1 MTSPHVRSSDL
12 HQPDLGGYSQVIID
26 PRDLPSCC
34 PPDQEPQYPP
44 ITSGAYLMSRYDATQ
59 PKFRDVIKVA
69 DAE

>member
-1 MTSPHVRSSDL
+1 LSECAPIGFKCYM
-12 HQPDLGGYSQVIID
+12 QVVID

-34 PPDQEPQYPP
+34 PPDEEPAYPP

-69 DAE
+69 AAAAS

>member
-1 MTSPHVRSSDL
+1 M
-12 HQPDLGGYSQVIID
+12 QVVID

-34 PPDQEPQYPP
+34 PPDEEPAYPP

-69 DAE
+69 AAAAS